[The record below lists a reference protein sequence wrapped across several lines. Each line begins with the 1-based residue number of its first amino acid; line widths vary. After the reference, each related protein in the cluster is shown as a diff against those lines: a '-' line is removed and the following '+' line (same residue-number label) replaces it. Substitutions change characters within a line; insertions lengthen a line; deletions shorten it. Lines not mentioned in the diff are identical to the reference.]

1 MTGVMMS
8 TTFNPPPASEMVD
21 TPSGLPDPYH
31 LKRIVQQ
38 SNRVLARGY
47 KKFGPNTA
55 TRESYTRYQIL
66 CSRKRCYEEIEVRR
80 VVTGESAH
88 EAHGHVTTRQDTVYY
103 WPDNVLVV
111 ETGNSFLRRPIQ
123 VGFCSYH
130 CLSLWASAINRQKD

>member
-1 MTGVMMS
+1 MS

-47 KKFGPNTA
+47 TGGGRNVRHK
-55 TRESYTRYQIL
+55 IL

-88 EAHGHVTTRQDTVYY
+88 EAHGHVTMRQDTVYY

-111 ETGNSFLRRPIQ
+111 ETGNSFLRRPLQ